1 MAAEA
6 VGAGEPSGAA
16 ASIRGATSIRVDG
29 VSKAFGTLPAL
40 RDVSLSAEG
49 GQFVSL
55 VGPSGC
61 GKSTLFNIMAGLI
74 EPDTGRVWIGD
85 DDVTGQTGHV
95 GYMLQRDLLLPWRT
109 VIDNVVLGLD
119 VRGIPRRE
127 SYARARELLAR
138 FGLGRFERA
147 YPAQLSGGMRQR
159 CAVIRTILYDAP
171 VFLLDEPFSALDAQ
185 TRLLMQEW
193 LLEVW
198 ESLRKTVFYI
208 THDVD
213 EALFLS
219 DRVYAMSARPG
230 TIIDNVVVGLRRP
243 RDHADRTSPELLA
256 HKVRLTEVIRAEAER
271 AIAGE
276 TADDGARPPA

>member
-1 MAAEA
+1 MNSAAGA
-6 VGAGEPSGAA
+6 VGRDQVDGSAA
-16 ASIRGATSIRVDG
+16 ASLRVED
-29 VSKAFGTLPAL
+29 VSRRFGSLEAL
-40 RDVSLSAEG
+40 SAVSLSEEG

-61 GKSTLFNIMAGLI
+61 GKSTLFNIMAGLL
-74 EPDTGRVWIGD
+74 EPDTGRVVLGD
-85 DDVTGQTGHV
+85 ADVTGRTGHA

-109 VIDNVVLGLD
+109 VLDNVVLGLD
-119 VRGIPRRE
+119 VAGVARSV
-127 SYARARELLAR
+127 SYPRARELLRR
-138 FGLGRFERA
+138 FGLARFEGA

-208 THDVD
+208 THDID
-213 EALFLS
+213 EAIFLS

-230 TIIDNVVVGLRRP
+230 RIIGEVAVDLPRP
-243 RDHADRTSPELLA
+243 RDHAVRTDPRFLA
-256 HKVRLTEVIRAEAER
+256 HKVRLTELIRAEAER
-271 AIAGE
+271 AIADE
-276 TADDGARPPA
+276 TAGPP